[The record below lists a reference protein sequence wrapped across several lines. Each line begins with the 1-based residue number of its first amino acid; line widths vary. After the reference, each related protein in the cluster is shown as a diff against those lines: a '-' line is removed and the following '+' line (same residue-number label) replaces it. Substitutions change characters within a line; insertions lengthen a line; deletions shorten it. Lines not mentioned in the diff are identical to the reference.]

1 MPTNIPYGSALANKA
16 QSVGLFTS
24 CVNRLSIMNRLVGTF
39 PKQVDAENKLRNQTS
54 TDMPIV
60 RCMDLTRMAGDEVT
74 FDLVNQVGGKPI
86 MGGRM
91 AQGKGVSL
99 SFDQDKLRINQT
111 RKPISVGDTMTQQR
125 TPHQLRQLARAAGYG
140 YMGRLDDQLANVH
153 LAGSRG
159 FHNNGEWVVPI
170 ASDADFADIC
180 INTIR
185 APSNNRHYFANGN
198 YLEKPNASGNEIG
211 MASTDL
217 MNYSIIDNLR
227 SIIDEMAFAPAPCKF
242 DGDELAE
249 DDPLRVLLVSPS
261 QYSAFIGS
269 STFRTLQAQAIQRSA
284 MAKQNPLFR
293 GEAGLWNGILIVKM
307 PRPIRFYAGNA
318 LNWCAS
324 ATSETETTTDLV
336 PASFSTS
343 YAVDRAILLGAQA
356 LGEALGKHNL
366 SGVPYFW
373 NEEETD
379 HKDKVEVLVGKIGGF
394 SKMRFDIDF
403 GIDGVQPTDNG
414 VIAIDTVVKLNA

>member
-1 MPTNIPYGSALANKA
+1 MPTNIPYGSPLANKA

-24 CVNRLSIMNRLVGTF
+24 CTNRLSTINRLVGTF
-39 PKQVDAENKLRNQTS
+39 PVQADAENKLRNQTS

-60 RCMDLTRMAGDEVT
+60 RCKDLTRMAGDEVT

-86 MGGRM
+86 MGGRT
-91 AQGKGVSL
+91 AQGKGASL

-125 TPHQLRQLARAAGYG
+125 TPHQLRALARAAGFG
-140 YMGRLDDQLANVH
+140 YMGRLDDQLALVH
-153 LAGSRG
+153 MAGSRG
-159 FHNNGEWVVPI
+159 FHNNVEWVVPL
-170 ASDADFADIC
+170 ASDPDFADIC
-180 INTIR
+180 VNTVR
-185 APSNNRHYFANGN
+185 APSHNRHYFANGN
-198 YLEKPNASGNEIG
+198 YLEAPNASGNEVG
-211 MASTDL
+211 MESTDL
-217 MNYSIIDNLR
+217 MNYNMIDHLR
-227 SIIDEMAFAPAPCKF
+227 AIIDEMPLPPAPCKF
-242 DGDELAE
+242 NGDELAD

-261 QYSAFIGS
+261 QYAAFIGS
-269 STFRTLQAQAIQRSA
+269 STFRTLQAQAMQRSA

-318 LNWCAS
+318 LNWCAT

-336 PASFSTS
+336 PAAFSTS
-343 YAVDRAILLGAQA
+343 YAIDRAILLGAQA

-379 HKDKVEVLVGKIGGF
+379 HKDKVEVLVGKIGGM
-394 SKMRFDIDF
+394 SKIRFDVDY
-403 GIDGVQPTDNG
+403 GDAGVQPTDHG
-414 VIAIDTVVKLNA
+414 IIAIDTVVKL